1 MKKNNKIITAS
12 FIVIIVFWLLRSE
25 YKNYQLKNNYKFS
38 VGRINR
44 VTTTEGKYNKPTLF
58 YEFSINNNK
67 QVNENLFS
75 FCKNLSENDLSL
87 LLVNKSFPVAYSVKD
102 ANQSI
107 IIITRKD
114 AAMFNYTIP
123 DSMLVYDSI
132 LTCK

>member
-1 MKKNNKIITAS
+1 MKSSSRIIG
-12 FIVIIVFWLLRSE
+12 VLVIVFCIGWVLSAV
-25 YKNYQLKNNYKFS
+25 YKKQQLKNNFKLS
-38 VGRINR
+38 EGHVNRII
-44 VTTTEGKYNKPTLF
+44 KPTYKNSNRSIQ
-58 YEFSINNNK
+58 YEYEVAEKKYSGESGFNVCEKI
-67 QVNENLFS
+67 
-75 FCKNLSENDLSL
+75 SENDLNL